1 MIRTDY
7 TNVDRDYLKTE
18 IAVRKTPKKMRDEL
32 VNDSYLHFKED
43 IVQHLLSMNIFK
55 SKMQASN
62 MLHTRDTLPSHQEQW
77 LIMYMKAYYD
87 AMPDEEIAREYL
99 ERVIRNN
106 TVHYE

>member
-7 TNVDRDYLKTE
+7 TNVDRDYLKVE
-18 IAVRKTPKKMRDEL
+18 IAARKTPKKMREEI

-43 IVQHLLSMNIFK
+43 IVLHLTSIGALK
-55 SKMQASN
+55 LKMQASN
-62 MLHTRDTLPSHQEQW
+62 RLRKDDALPPHQEQW
-77 LIMYMKAYYD
+77 LIMYMKAYYN

>member
-7 TNVDRDYLKTE
+7 TNIDRNYLKAE
-18 IAVRKTPKKMRDEL
+18 IAVRKTSKKMRDEI
-32 VNDSYLHFKED
+32 VNDSYLQFKED
-43 IVQHLLSMNIFK
+43 IAQYILSMNIFK
-55 SKMQASN
+55 SKMQANN
-62 MLHTRDTLPSHQEQW
+62 MLRRKDTLPKHQEQW

-87 AMPDEEIAREYL
+87 AMPDEEVAKEYL

>member
-7 TNVDRDYLKTE
+7 TNVDRDYLKAE
-18 IAVRKTPKKMRDEL
+18 IAVRKTPQQMRDEI

-43 IVQHLLSMNIFK
+43 IVQHLTSMNIFK
-55 SKMQASN
+55 SRMQASN
-62 MLHTRDTLPSHQEQW
+62 MLRTKDALPQHQEQW
-77 LIMYMKAYYD
+77 LIMYMKAYYE
-87 AMPDEEIAREYL
+87 AMPDEEVAREYL